1 MYAEYL
7 EHVKKTFLLAVI
19 EARPQTTVR
28 HIDAESQCICAHVFR
43 RAMNFA
49 HIRAKEALKNNKNK
63 K

>member
-28 HIDAESQCICAHVFR
+28 HIDAESQCVYAHVFR
-43 RAMNFA
+43 CAMNFA
-49 HIRAKEALKNNKNK
+49 HIRAK
-63 K
+63 